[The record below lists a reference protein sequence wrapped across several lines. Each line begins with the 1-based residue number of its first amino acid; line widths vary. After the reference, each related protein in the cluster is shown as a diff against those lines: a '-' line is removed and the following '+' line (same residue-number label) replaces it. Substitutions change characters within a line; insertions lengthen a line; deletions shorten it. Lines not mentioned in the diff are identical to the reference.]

1 MITHLLETAAQ
12 TFEVPCAA
20 SIGQSR
26 QRHIVQAR
34 QAVAWALR
42 QIHPELSLAS
52 IGDLL
57 GGRDHTTIIWAF
69 VGGIYRSLC
78 SEWLS
83 IRADRINGAVH
94 WRHLAVL
101 CCAWYDG

>member
-20 SIGQSR
+20 LIGQSR

-42 QIHPELSLAS
+42 QTHPELSLAS

-57 GGRDHTTIIWAF
+57 GGRDHTTIIWAVEAAKRRAKEDPRYALRLSAL
-69 VGGIYRSLC
+69 VGGPAT
-78 SEWLS
+78 E
-83 IRADRINGAVH
+83 
-94 WRHLAVL
+94 
-101 CCAWYDG
+101 